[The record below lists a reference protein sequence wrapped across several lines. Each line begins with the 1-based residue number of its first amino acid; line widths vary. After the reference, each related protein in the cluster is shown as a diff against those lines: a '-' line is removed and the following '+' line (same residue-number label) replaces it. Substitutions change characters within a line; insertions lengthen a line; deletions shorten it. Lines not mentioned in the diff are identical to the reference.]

1 MADAAQVPVAHSLLA
16 TSAAVARLA
25 ERFLRSGS
33 FA

>member
-1 MADAAQVPVAHSLLA
+1 VAHSLLA
-16 TSAAVARLA
+16 TSAEVARLA